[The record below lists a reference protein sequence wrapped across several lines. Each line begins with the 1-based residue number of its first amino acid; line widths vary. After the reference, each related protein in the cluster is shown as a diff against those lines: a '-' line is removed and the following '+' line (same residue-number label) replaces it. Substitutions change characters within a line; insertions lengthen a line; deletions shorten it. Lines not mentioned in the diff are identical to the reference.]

1 MEKTEGRGEYAG
13 FLISFLLFTLLL
25 LACTAAIH
33 IFSVKY
39 IHNGTTY
46 FSKFWEETVSLLYGH
61 PESGSRVLTE
71 ATTDLITD
79 APLIIIDAG
88 HGGEDG
94 GTTGVNGVLEKD
106 LNLDISLLLGEI
118 LEASGARVIY
128 TRTDDRLLYG
138 DAAKGQH
145 KMYDLKNRLEISRQY
160 PDAVFVSIHMNAFT
174 DARFVFLVLS
184 G

>member
-1 MEKTEGRGEYAG
+1 MEKTEGRGGYTG

-33 IFSVKY
+33 VVSVKY

-46 FSKFWEETVSLLYGH
+46 FSKFWEETFSLLYGH
-61 PESGSRVLTE
+61 PDSENSLLTE
-71 ATTDLITD
+71 NTANLNTD

-106 LNLDISLLLGEI
+106 VNLDISLLLGDI
-118 LEASGARVIY
+118 LEASGASVIY
-128 TRTDDRLLYG
+128 TRTDDRL
-138 DAAKGQH
+138 
-145 KMYDLKNRLEISRQY
+145 R
-160 PDAVFVSIHMNAFT
+160 
-174 DARFVFLVLS
+174 
-184 G
+184 